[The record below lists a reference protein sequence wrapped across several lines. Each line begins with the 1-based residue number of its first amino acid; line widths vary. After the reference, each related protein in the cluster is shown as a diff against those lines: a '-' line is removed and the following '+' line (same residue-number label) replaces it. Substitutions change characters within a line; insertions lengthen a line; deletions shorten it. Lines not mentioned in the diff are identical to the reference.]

1 MIVVVAEKPSV
12 ARDIARVLGCRQK
25 GQGFLSSDTHTVT
38 WALGHLVTLCEPDE
52 IDPQYKR
59 WKREDLPILP
69 QTIPTKIIPK
79 TKSQYQVV
87 KKLLCDKD
95 TTSVICA
102 TDAGREGE
110 LIFRLIYDKS
120 GCKKNFDRL
129 WISSMTDSAIKE
141 GLDTLRPGTDYDGL
155 YQSALSRAQADWLV
169 GMNASRAFTLRY
181 GALLSVGRVQ
191 TPTLAILVKRAQ
203 DIRAFEPETFYTVT
217 AGFGDYKG
225 IWFDSKAEDQKTSH
239 RIPAKET
246 AQNIAKLVRGKRATV
261 IDVNREQKREP
272 PPLLYDLT
280 SLQREANKA
289 LGFTATKTLSTAQ
302 ALYETHKAITY
313 PRTDSK
319 YLPRDM
325 VGRVQTALNNLSA
338 PYQPLVENI
347 PHKDDGKLPMPARV
361 YDDAKVSDHH
371 AIIPTTQK
379 TDPTRLTPDERAL
392 YDMVV
397 RRFIAAFY
405 PAHEYEAVRVVTQSV
420 EHNFQS
426 TGRSILVNGWKDV
439 LREREKQ
446 DTLPSL
452 AIGDTRQVQGAKVK
466 QETTKPPAPHTDASL
481 LSAMEYAGRDI
492 EDEALREQMRGSGLG
507 TPATRA
513 AIIERLLRVGYVRRQ
528 GKALHATQKGEQL
541 IMAVPEQIA
550 SPETTAKWEQALED
564 IAKGQRDTQRFD
576 EGIRRFT
583 EFLVTYAFTQGP
595 DIAFERDK
603 PARRKSGAPKAKELP
618 NVKCPLCGKGVVEN
632 DKAFG
637 CANWQDG
644 CAFTLWKDALSR
656 GSGPQLTTAIVT
668 KLLGTG
674 QVLGSTGTIALTN
687 NRLQFTPKGT
697 DKPAVDVGIAYTK
710 TNRNAKAAST
720 PAHKEE

>member
-1 MIVVVAEKPSV
+1 MVVAEKPSV

-69 QTIPTKIIPK
+69 QAIPTKIIPK

-110 LIFRLIYDKS
+110 LIFRLIYEKS
-120 GCKKNFDRL
+120 GCKKPFDRL

-141 GLDTLRPGTDYDGL
+141 GLDTLRPGTEYDGL

-217 AGFGDYKG
+217 ADFGDYKG
-225 IWFDSKAEDQKTSH
+225 TWFDSKAEDQKTSH

-272 PPLLYDLT
+272 PPLMYDLT

-325 VGRVQTALNNLSA
+325 VGRVQTALSNLGT
-338 PYQPLVENI
+338 PYQPLVEGI
-347 PHKDDGKLPMPARV
+347 PRKDDGKLPMPARV

-379 TDPTRLTPDERAL
+379 SDPTRLTPDERAL

-420 EHNFQS
+420 EHNFRS
-426 TGRSILVNGWKDV
+426 TGRSVLVNGWKDV
-439 LREREKQ
+439 LRERTQEEQ

-513 AIIERLLRVGYVRRQ
+513 AIIERLLRVGYARRQ

-583 EFLVTYAFTQGP
+583 EFLVTYAFTQGS

-603 PARRKSGAPKAKELP
+603 PARRKSGAPKTKELP
-618 NVKCPLCGKGVVEN
+618 GVKCPLCHKGVVEN
-632 DKAFG
+632 AKAFG

-656 GSGPQLTTAIVT
+656 SGGPQLTTAIVT

-674 QVLGSTGTIALTN
+674 QVLGSTGTIAITN